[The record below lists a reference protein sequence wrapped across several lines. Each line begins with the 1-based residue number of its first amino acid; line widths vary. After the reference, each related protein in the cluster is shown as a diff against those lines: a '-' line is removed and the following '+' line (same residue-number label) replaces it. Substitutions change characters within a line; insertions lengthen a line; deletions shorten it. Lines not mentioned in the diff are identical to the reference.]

1 VPLVL
6 SLLDQVYA
14 LRRQLNALT
23 GAVQRQ
29 PDDVRR
35 RILDLLTVRPAT
47 GAGR

>member
-1 VPLVL
+1 ML

-23 GAVQRQ
+23 GAIRQQ

-35 RILDLLTVRPAT
+35 RILDLLTERPRSPGT
-47 GAGR
+47 GG